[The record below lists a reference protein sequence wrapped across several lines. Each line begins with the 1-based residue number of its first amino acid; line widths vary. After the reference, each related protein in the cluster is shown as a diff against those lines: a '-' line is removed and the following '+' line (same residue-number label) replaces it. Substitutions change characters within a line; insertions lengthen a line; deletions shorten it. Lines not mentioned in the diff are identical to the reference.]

1 MPGEGLGVPAARLVT
16 KQYVE
21 YNKNTDDS
29 MNSKRRRR
37 DAKPNKR
44 NEPVQHSTWSNSQPL
59 GQVATWEKKEKIKKR
74 KAAASSMRDRR
85 RGRRAGNWISAL
97 RRRKGGI

>member
-59 GQVATWEKKEKIKKR
+59 GQVATWGKKR
-74 KAAASSMRDRR
+74 KDKEK
-85 RGRRAGNWISAL
+85 
-97 RRRKGGI
+97 KGSCIVDERQKKGTKSGQLD